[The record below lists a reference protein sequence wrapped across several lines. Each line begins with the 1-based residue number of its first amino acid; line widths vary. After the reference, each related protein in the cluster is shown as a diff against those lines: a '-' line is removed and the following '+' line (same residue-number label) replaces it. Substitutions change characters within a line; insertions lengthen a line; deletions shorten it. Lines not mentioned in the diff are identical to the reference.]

1 MEKEGW
7 NFWDIVALAGAVSIL
22 FWATLKS
29 LGVLHSPT
37 WIEMIPF
44 FGIGITFLGFILG
57 LAYKFGGIINKI
69 ESTNFKVG
77 KLVEHFSQFE
87 QRLNMSKMLFVYA
100 VCFSSQKAKAFLSM
114 FKNPSTLC
122 ALAQGS

>member
-1 MEKEGW
+1 MAKEGW
-7 NFWDIVALAGAVSIL
+7 NFWDIVALTGAVLIL

-29 LGVLHSPT
+29 LGVLHSPA

-77 KLVEHFSQFE
+77 KLADQFSQFE
-87 QRLNMSKMLFVYA
+87 QRFNRIEHEHNLA
-100 VCFSSQKAKAFLSM
+100 VNGKLK
-114 FKNPSTLC
+114 FKH
-122 ALAQGS
+122 